1 MTLRINKNRYLQKTG
16 LIIEH
21 KLVICSLSNHL
32 IYSKLYVIFNFYL
45 TYFFLIFY
53 LIVNRISVSKKI
65 RDKMTPLGKNGLSVE
80 RQNNL
85 VTLFHFNIP
94 VKTIAINDAFKRRLL
109 TVELVN
115 DYGVKINRV
124 AQALQISYLLYVD
137 GHFIPYSGKASVH

>member
-1 MTLRINKNRYLQKTG
+1 
-16 LIIEH
+16 
-21 KLVICSLSNHL
+21 
-32 IYSKLYVIFNFYL
+32 
-45 TYFFLIFY
+45 
-53 LIVNRISVSKKI
+53 
-65 RDKMTPLGKNGLSVE
+65 MTPLGKNGLSVE